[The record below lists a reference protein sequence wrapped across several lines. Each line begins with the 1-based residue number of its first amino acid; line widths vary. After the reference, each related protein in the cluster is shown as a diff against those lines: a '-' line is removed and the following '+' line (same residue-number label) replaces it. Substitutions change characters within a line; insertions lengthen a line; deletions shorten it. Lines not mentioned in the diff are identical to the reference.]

1 MVGVLLTKLF
11 IHITIEVNVIKKI
24 IGDSKT
30 IKGYKK
36 MSEVILVVDDDTSNL
51 MLAKKILGTDFR
63 IAAANSGEAACRYL
77 ENNKP
82 DLVLVDINM
91 PEMDGFE
98 LVAKMK
104 ENPQWRSISVIFLT
118 ADKDEETEVRCF
130 QAGAVDFVGKPF
142 MPEILNS
149 RVKRTLELERY
160 RNSLEKMVEEQ
171 AEQLTGALR
180 RISEIQQHVIVGM
193 ANLIESRD
201 GSTGKHVKNT
211 QTYVRM
217 IAEELQRRGLFAD
230 ILTREYIEKLCKAA
244 PLHDVGK
251 IQVPDSILQ
260 KPGKLTDE
268 EYSRMKDHTS
278 CSAAILDEIIGD
290 VEEEEYIQL
299 AKDVATCHHERW
311 DGKGYPKGLSG
322 EQIPLAA
329 RIMALADVFDALYE
343 ERCYKPAIR
352 PIEKIYGILEEGKG
366 TQFDPVIT
374 DVFLSLDPQLREHL
388 ANRGW

>member
-1 MVGVLLTKLF
+1 
-11 IHITIEVNVIKKI
+11 
-24 IGDSKT
+24 
-30 IKGYKK
+30 
-36 MSEVILVVDDDTSNL
+36 MSEVILVVDDDTANL
-51 MLAKKILGTDFR
+51 MLAKKILGGDFR
-63 IAAANSGEAACRYL
+63 IAAANSGEAAIRYL
-77 ENNKP
+77 ENNRP

-98 LVAKMK
+98 LFEKMK
-104 ENPQWRSISVIFLT
+104 AHPQWRSISVIFLT
-118 ADKDEETEVRCF
+118 ADKSEETEIRCF
-130 QAGAVDFVGKPF
+130 HEGAVDFVGKPF
-142 MPEILNS
+142 LPDILNS

-171 AEQLTGALR
+171 AQQLTGAFR
-180 RISEIQQHVIVGM
+180 RISDMQEHVIVGM

-217 IAEELQRRGLFAD
+217 IAEELENRGLFTD
-230 ILTREYIEKLCKAA
+230 IINRNYIEKLCKAA

-268 EYSRMKDHTS
+268 EYNRMKDHTS
-278 CSAAILDEIIGD
+278 CSSAILDEIIGD
-290 VEEEEYIQL
+290 VEEEDYIRL
-299 AKDVATCHHERW
+299 AKDVAKCHHERW
-311 DGKGYPKGLSG
+311 DGKGYPGGLSG
-322 EQIPLAA
+322 EQIPLGA

-374 DVFLSLDPQLREHL
+374 DVFLSLDSQLRDHL
-388 ANRGW
+388 AHRGY

>member
-1 MVGVLLTKLF
+1 
-11 IHITIEVNVIKKI
+11 
-24 IGDSKT
+24 
-30 IKGYKK
+30 
-36 MSEVILVVDDDTSNL
+36 MSEVILVVDDDTANL
-51 MLAKKILGTDFR
+51 MLAKKILGGDFR
-63 IAAANSGEAACRYL
+63 IAAANSGEAAIRYL
-77 ENNKP
+77 ENNRP
-82 DLVLVDINM
+82 DLMLVDINM
-91 PEMDGFE
+91 PDMDGFE
-98 LVAKMK
+98 LFEKMK
-104 ENPQWRSISVIFLT
+104 ANPQWRSISVIFLT
-118 ADKDEETEVRCF
+118 ADKSEETEIRCF
-130 QAGAVDFVGKPF
+130 HAGAVDFVGKPF
-142 MPEILNS
+142 LPDILNS

-171 AEQLTGALR
+171 SQQLTGAFR
-180 RISEIQQHVIVGM
+180 RISDMQEHVIVGM

-217 IAEELQRRGLFAD
+217 IAEEMEHRGLFAD
-230 ILTREYIEKLCKAA
+230 IINRNYIERLCKAA

-290 VEEEEYIQL
+290 VEEEDYIRL
-299 AKDVATCHHERW
+299 AKDVAMCHHERW
-311 DGKGYPKGLSG
+311 DGKGYPGGLSG
-322 EQIPLAA
+322 EQIPLGA

-374 DVFLSLDPQLREHL
+374 DVFLSLDSRLREHL
-388 ANRGW
+388 ASRGY

>member
-1 MVGVLLTKLF
+1 
-11 IHITIEVNVIKKI
+11 
-24 IGDSKT
+24 
-30 IKGYKK
+30 
-36 MSEVILVVDDDTSNL
+36 MSEVILVVDDDTANL
-51 MLAKKILGTDFR
+51 MLAKKILGGDFR
-63 IAAANSGEAACRYL
+63 IAAANSGEAALRYL
-77 ENNKP
+77 ENNRP

-91 PEMDGFE
+91 PDMDGFE
-98 LVAKMK
+98 LVERMK
-104 ENPQWRSISVIFLT
+104 ANPQWHSISVIFLT
-118 ADKDEETEVRCF
+118 ADKSEEAEIRCF
-130 QAGAVDFVGKPF
+130 RAGAVDFVGKPF
-142 MPEILNS
+142 LPDILNS

-171 AEQLTGALR
+171 AQQLMGALR
-180 RISEIQQHVIVGM
+180 RISDMQEHVIVGM

-217 IAEELQRRGLFAD
+217 IAEELENRGLFSEVLNHD
-230 ILTREYIEKLCKAA
+230 YIEKLCKAA

-251 IQVPDSILQ
+251 IQIPDNILQ
-260 KPGKLTDE
+260 KPGKLTEE
-268 EYSRMKDHTS
+268 EYNRMKDHTT

-290 VEEEEYIQL
+290 MEEEDYIQL
-299 AKDVATCHHERW
+299 AKDVAMCHHERW

-322 EQIPLAA
+322 EQIPLGA
-329 RIMALADVFDALYE
+329 RIMSLADVFDALYE

-374 DVFLSLDPQLREHL
+374 EVFLSLDPQLREHL
-388 ANRGW
+388 ASRGY

>member
-1 MVGVLLTKLF
+1 
-11 IHITIEVNVIKKI
+11 
-24 IGDSKT
+24 
-30 IKGYKK
+30 
-36 MSEVILVVDDDTSNL
+36 MSEVILVVDDDTANL
-51 MLAKKILGTDFR
+51 MLAKKILGGDFR
-63 IAAANSGEAACRYL
+63 IAAANSGEAAIRYL
-77 ENNKP
+77 ENNRP

-91 PEMDGFE
+91 PDMDGFE
-98 LVAKMK
+98 LVERMK
-104 ENPQWRSISVIFLT
+104 AHPQWRSISVIFLT
-118 ADKDEETEVRCF
+118 ADKSEESEIRCF
-130 QAGAVDFVGKPF
+130 RAGAVDFVGKPF
-142 MPEILNS
+142 LPDILNS

-160 RNSLEKMVEEQ
+160 RNSLERMVEEQ
-171 AEQLTGALR
+171 AQQLMGALR
-180 RISEIQQHVIVGM
+180 RISDMQEHVIVGM

-217 IAEELQRRGLFAD
+217 IAEELGNRGLFSE
-230 ILTREYIEKLCKAA
+230 ILNRDYIEKLCKAA

-260 KPGKLTDE
+260 KPGKLTEE
-268 EYSRMKDHTS
+268 EYNRMKEHTS

-290 VEEEEYIQL
+290 MEAEDYVQL
-299 AKDVATCHHERW
+299 AKDVAMCHHERW

-322 EQIPLAA
+322 DQIPLCA

-374 DVFLSLDPQLREHL
+374 EVFLSLDTQLREHL
-388 ANRGW
+388 ASRGY

>member
-1 MVGVLLTKLF
+1 
-11 IHITIEVNVIKKI
+11 
-24 IGDSKT
+24 
-30 IKGYKK
+30 

-51 MLAKKILGTDFR
+51 MLAKKILGGEFR

-82 DLVLVDINM
+82 DLALVDINM
-91 PEMDGFE
+91 PDMDGFE

-118 ADKDEETEVRCF
+118 ADKNEDTEVRCF

-142 MPEILNS
+142 LPEILTS

-160 RNSLEKMVEEQ
+160 RNDLEKMVEEQ
-171 AEQLTGALR
+171 AKQLTGALR
-180 RISEIQQHVIVGM
+180 RISDIQAHVIEGM

-217 IAEELQRRGLFAD
+217 IAEELQRRELFSEIINRD
-230 ILTREYIEKLCKAA
+230 YIEKLCKAA

-268 EYSRMKDHTS
+268 EYDRMKDHTS

-290 VEEEEYIQL
+290 VEEAEYVQL
-299 AKDVATCHHERW
+299 AKDVAMCHHERW
-311 DGKGYPKGLSG
+311 DGKGYPKGMSG
-322 EQIPLAA
+322 EQIPLGA

-352 PIEKIYGILEEGKG
+352 PIENIYRILEEGKG
-366 TQFDPVIT
+366 TQFDPVIA
-374 DVFLSLDPQLREHL
+374 DVFLSLDTQLREHL

>member
-1 MVGVLLTKLF
+1 MVFRDKVR
-11 IHITIEVNVIKKI
+11 ITMIREE
-24 IGDSKT
+24 
-30 IKGYKK
+30 K
-36 MSEVILVVDDDTSNL
+36 MSEVILVVDDDTANL
-51 MLAKKILGTDFR
+51 MLAKKILGNDFR

-77 ENNKP
+77 EHNRP

-91 PEMDGFE
+91 PEMDGYE

-118 ADKDEETEVRCF
+118 ADKNEDTEVRCF

-142 MPEILNS
+142 LPEVLTS

-160 RNSLEKMVEEQ
+160 RNGLEKMVEEQ

-180 RISEIQQHVIVGM
+180 RISDIQEHVIMGM

-201 GSTGKHVKNT
+201 GSTGKHGKNT

-217 IAEELQRRGLFAD
+217 IAEELERRGLFPD
-230 ILTREYIEKLCKAA
+230 VLTRDYIEKLCKAA

-260 KPGKLTDE
+260 KPGRLTEE
-268 EYSRMKDHTS
+268 EYNRIKDHTS
-278 CSAAILDEIIGD
+278 CSSAILDEIIGD
-290 VEEEEYIQL
+290 VEEEDYIRL
-299 AKDVATCHHERW
+299 AKDVAMYHHERW
-311 DGKGYPKGLSG
+311 DGRGYPRGLKG
-322 EQIPLAA
+322 EEIPLGA

-343 ERCYKPAIR
+343 ERCYKPAMR
-352 PIEKIYGILEEGKG
+352 PIEKIYQILEEGKG

-374 DVFLSLDPQLREHL
+374 EVFLSLDAPLREHL

>member
-1 MVGVLLTKLF
+1 
-11 IHITIEVNVIKKI
+11 
-24 IGDSKT
+24 
-30 IKGYKK
+30 
-36 MSEVILVVDDDTSNL
+36 MSEVILVVDDDTANL
-51 MLAKKILGTDFR
+51 MLAKKILGGDFR
-63 IAAANSGEAACRYL
+63 IAAANSGEAAIRYL
-77 ENNKP
+77 ENNRP

-91 PEMDGFE
+91 PDMDGFE
-98 LVAKMK
+98 LFEKMK
-104 ENPQWRSISVIFLT
+104 AHPQWRSISVIFLT
-118 ADKDEETEVRCF
+118 ADKSEETEIRCF
-130 QAGAVDFVGKPF
+130 HEGAVDFVGKPF
-142 MPEILNS
+142 LPDILNS

-171 AEQLTGALR
+171 ARQLTGALR
-180 RISEIQQHVIVGM
+180 RISEMQEHVIVGM

-217 IAEELQRRGLFAD
+217 IVEELEHRGLFTD
-230 ILTREYIEKLCKAA
+230 IINRNYIEKLCKAA

-268 EYSRMKDHTS
+268 EYNRMKDHTS
-278 CSAAILDEIIGD
+278 CSSAILDEIIGD
-290 VEEEEYIQL
+290 VEEEDYIRL
-299 AKDVATCHHERW
+299 VKDVARCHHERW
-311 DGKGYPKGLSG
+311 DGKGYPGGLSG
-322 EQIPLAA
+322 EQIPLGA

-374 DVFLSLDPQLREHL
+374 DVFLSLDVQLRDHL
-388 ANRGW
+388 ANRGY

>member
-1 MVGVLLTKLF
+1 M
-11 IHITIEVNVIKKI
+11 N
-24 IGDSKT
+24 
-30 IKGYKK
+30 
-36 MSEVILVVDDDTSNL
+36 EVILVVDDDTANL
-51 MLAKKILGTDFR
+51 MLAKKILGGDFR

-77 ENNKP
+77 ESNRP

-98 LVAKMK
+98 LVEKMK

-118 ADKDEETEVRCF
+118 ADKNEETEVRCF

-142 MPEILNS
+142 MPEILSS

-171 AEQLTGALR
+171 AEQLTGAFR
-180 RISEIQQHVIVGM
+180 RISDMQEHVIVGM

-217 IAEELQRRGLFAD
+217 IAEELERRELFRD
-230 ILTREYIEKLCKAA
+230 TLTRDYIEKLCKAA

-260 KPGKLTDE
+260 KPGKLTEE
-268 EYSRMKDHTS
+268 EYNRMKDHTS
-278 CSAAILDEIIGD
+278 CSGAILDEIIGD
-290 VEEEEYIQL
+290 VEEADYIRL
-299 AKDVATCHHERW
+299 AKEVAMCHHERW
-311 DGKGYPKGLSG
+311 DGKGYPQGLHG
-322 EQIPLAA
+322 EQIPLGA

-366 TQFDPVIT
+366 MQFDPVIT
-374 DVFLSLDPQLREHL
+374 DVFLSLDLQLRNHL
-388 ANRGW
+388 ANRGY

>member
-1 MVGVLLTKLF
+1 
-11 IHITIEVNVIKKI
+11 
-24 IGDSKT
+24 
-30 IKGYKK
+30 
-36 MSEVILVVDDDTSNL
+36 MSEVILVVDDDTANL
-51 MLAKKILGTDFR
+51 MLAKKILGGDFR

-77 ENNKP
+77 ESNRP

-91 PEMDGFE
+91 PDMDGFE

-104 ENPQWRSISVIFLT
+104 ANPQWKSISVIFLT
-118 ADKDEETEVRCF
+118 ADKNEETEIRCF

-142 MPEILNS
+142 LPEILTS

-171 AEQLTGALR
+171 AQQLTGAFR
-180 RISEIQQHVIVGM
+180 RISEMQEHVIVGM

-217 IAEELQRRGLFAD
+217 IAQELERRGLFSEV
-230 ILTREYIEKLCKAA
+230 LTGDYIEKLCKAA

-260 KPGKLTDE
+260 KPGRLTAE
-268 EYSRMKDHTS
+268 EYEIMKSHTT
-278 CSAAILDEIIGD
+278 CSSAILDEIIGD
-290 VEEEEYIQL
+290 VEEEDYIRL
-299 AKDVATCHHERW
+299 AKDVAMHHHERW
-311 DGKGYPKGLSG
+311 DGKGYPMGLKG
-322 EQIPLAA
+322 EEIPLGA

-343 ERCYKPAIR
+343 ERCYKPPMR
-352 PIEKIYGILEEGKG
+352 PIEKIYEILAEGRG

-374 DVFLSLDPQLREHL
+374 DVFVSLNEPLREYLEHR
-388 ANRGW
+388 N

>member
-1 MVGVLLTKLF
+1 
-11 IHITIEVNVIKKI
+11 
-24 IGDSKT
+24 
-30 IKGYKK
+30 

-51 MLAKKILGTDFR
+51 MLAKKILGEDFR

-77 ENNKP
+77 ENNIP

-91 PEMDGFE
+91 PDMDGFE
-98 LVAKMK
+98 LVEKMK
-104 ENPQWRSISVIFLT
+104 DNPQWRSIPIIFLT
-118 ADKDEETEVRCF
+118 ADKNEETEIKCF

-142 MPEILNS
+142 LPEILSS
-149 RVKRTLELERY
+149 RVMRTVELQRY

-171 AEQLTGALR
+171 AAQLTGALR
-180 RISEIQQHVIVGM
+180 RISDMQEHVIVGM

-217 IAEELQRRGLFAD
+217 IAEELRRRGLFPD
-230 ILTREYIEKLCKAA
+230 VMTEDYVEKLCKAA

-260 KPGKLTDE
+260 KPGKLTPE
-268 EYSRMKDHTS
+268 EYDRMKEHTS
-278 CSAAILDEIIGD
+278 CSSAIIDEIIGD
-290 VEEEEYIQL
+290 VEEEDYIRL
-299 AKDVATCHHERW
+299 VKDVAMCHHERW
-311 DGKGYPKGLSG
+311 DGKGYPQGLSG
-322 EQIPLAA
+322 EQIPLGA

-343 ERCYKPAIR
+343 ERCYKPAMR
-352 PIEKIYGILEEGKG
+352 PIEKIYEILEEGKG

-374 DVFLSLDPQLREHL
+374 EVFLSLDQKLREHL